1 MITSESVTV
10 EDLRVGNIC
19 DAQDYLGNWHVCIC
33 TDELSATSKML
44 HFMHLKANRDEQFKQ
59 EEDNARLSPVFTKTS
74 VPQDKNVKQIF

>member
-1 MITSESVTV
+1 M
-10 EDLRVGNIC
+10 
-19 DAQDYLGNWHVCIC
+19 CIC

-59 EEDNARLSPVFTKTS
+59 EDDNARLSPVFTKTS